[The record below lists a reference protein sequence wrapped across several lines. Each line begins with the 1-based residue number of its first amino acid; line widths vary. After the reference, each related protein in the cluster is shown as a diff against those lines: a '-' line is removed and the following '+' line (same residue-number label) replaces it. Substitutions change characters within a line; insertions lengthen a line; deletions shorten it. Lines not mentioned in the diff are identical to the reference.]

1 MASVDEKR
9 LCSAAE
15 IVSEAK
21 RLEVTDSVKSKGI
34 KMWAASQKMI
44 DSTYE
49 YLYNKGV
56 EYGKAQA
63 EIASKEFKNRCSVLI
78 NYVTPSKV
86 KQQVPTK
93 KTKPKKRVKE
103 NKWDEYVCPS
113 AGQDIEREPTMPHDM
128 PSVTHIDP

>member
-1 MASVDEKR
+1 
-9 LCSAAE
+9 
-15 IVSEAK
+15 
-21 RLEVTDSVKSKGI
+21 
-34 KMWAASQKMI
+34 MI